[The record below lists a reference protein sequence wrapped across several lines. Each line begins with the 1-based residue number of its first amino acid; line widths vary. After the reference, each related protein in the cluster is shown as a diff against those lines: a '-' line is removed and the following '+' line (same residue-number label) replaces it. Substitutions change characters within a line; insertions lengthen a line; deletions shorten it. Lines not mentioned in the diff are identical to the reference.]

1 MTNTVRVR
9 FAPSPTGYLHVG
21 GARTA
26 LFNWLFARQHNGAF
40 ILRIEDTDRKRYEP
54 EAVGNILES
63 LRWLGLEWDEGPEV
77 GGDYGPYYQSQRL
90 DIYQKYAQQLVDS
103 GHAYRCYCSPER
115 LALTREERRRRGEPN
130 LGYDRHCRYL
140 TAKQRAEYEAQGI
153 VPVVRLKVP
162 LEGQTSFHD
171 VLHGDITVD
180 NARLDDLVLLKSD
193 GYPTYHLGTVVDD
206 TLMKITHIMRA
217 DEWLPSVPKHVLLYD
232 AFGWEIPVY
241 AHLPV
246 ILAPTGK
253 GKLSKRHGGVAV
265 HEFRQ
270 QGYLP
275 EAMVNFLA
283 LVGWAYDDKTEFFT
297 RQELIEKFGLD
308 GVNKSPAAFS
318 YDKLEW
324 MNGVYIRRLSL
335 SLAEIGAVQAVSVAD
350 SLSLAETGAVQ
361 VHVPVADSL
370 SLDERIVPFLATGLG
385 MSEKDIRKRKETRE
399 IVPLIQERL
408 KKLADVVEWA
418 DFFFVDRI
426 TYDPSLLVGKKMT
439 AAESLAALRKARE
452 TLAALPDFEEA
463 TLEEALRALVEE
475 LGLKAGQFFG
485 IIRVAATGKKVAP
498 PLFGTLRIL
507 GRERVL
513 ERLDDAEEVLEG
525 LSSET

>member
-1 MTNTVRVR
+1 MSNTVRVR

-115 LALTREERRRRGEPN
+115 LDHIRDEQRRRGEPN

-140 TAKQRAEYEAQGI
+140 TAKQRDEYEAQGI
-153 VPVVRLKVP
+153 APVVRLKVP

-171 VLHGDITVD
+171 MLHGDITVD
-180 NARLDDLVLLKSD
+180 NASLDDLVLLKSD
-193 GYPTYHLGTVVDD
+193 GYPTYHLGNVVDD
-206 TLMKITHIMRA
+206 TLMQITHIMRA
-217 DEWLPSVPKHVLLYD
+217 DEWLPSVPKHVLLYQ

-241 AHLPV
+241 AHLPI

-265 HEFRQ
+265 HEFQ
-270 QGYLP
+270 QEGYLP

-297 RQELIEKFGLD
+297 RQELINKFSLE

-324 MNGVYIRRLSL
+324 MNGVYIRELSQDVLYERL
-335 SLAEIGAVQAVSVAD
+335 I
-350 SLSLAETGAVQ
+350 
-361 VHVPVADSL
+361 
-370 SLDERIVPFLATGLG
+370 PFLASGLG
-385 MSEKDIRKRKETRE
+385 IEEKELRERKETRE

-408 KKLADVVEWA
+408 KKLTEAAEWV

-426 TYDPSLLVGKKMT
+426 SYEPALLVGKKMT
-439 AAESLAALRKARE
+439 AAESLSALRKARE
-452 TLAALPDFEEA
+452 TLAARPDFEEK
-463 TLEEALRALVEE
+463 TLEETLRALLEE
-475 LGLKAGQFFG
+475 LGLKAGQLFG
-485 IIRVAATGKKVAP
+485 IIRVAVTGKKVAP
-498 PLFGTLRIL
+498 PLFGTLSIL

-513 ERLDDAEEVLEG
+513 ERLDYAEEVLEG
-525 LSSET
+525 VVSPLS

>member
-1 MTNTVRVR
+1 MTNTIRVR

-26 LFNWLFARQHNGAF
+26 LFNWLFARRHDGVF
-40 ILRIEDTDRKRYEP
+40 ILRIEDTDRTRYEP
-54 EAVGNILES
+54 EAVQNIMES

-77 GGDYGPYYQSQRL
+77 GGDYGPYFQSQRL
-90 DIYQKYAQQLVDS
+90 DLYQKYAQQLIDS
-103 GHAYRCYCSPER
+103 GHAYYCYCSPER
-115 LALTREERRRRGEPN
+115 LAQTREERRRRGEPN

-140 TAKQRAEYEAQGI
+140 TARERAEYEAQGI

-171 VLHGDITVD
+171 VLHGDTTVD

-193 GYPTYHLGTVVDD
+193 GYPTYHLANVVDD
-206 TLMKITHIMRA
+206 HLMEISHIMRA

-265 HEFRQ
+265 HEFRRE
-270 QGYLP
+270 GYLP

-297 RQELIEKFGLD
+297 RQELIEKFSLD

-324 MNGVYIRRLSL
+324 MNGAYIRQLGL
-335 SLAEIGAVQAVSVAD
+335 DDLAER
-350 SLSLAETGAVQ
+350 LM
-361 VHVPVADSL
+361 
-370 SLDERIVPFLATGLG
+370 PFLTRANLAADLATV
-385 MSEKDIRKRKETRE
+385 RH
-399 IVPLIQERL
+399 IVPLVQERL
-408 KKLADVVEWA
+408 KKLVEVVEWT
-418 DFFFVDRI
+418 DFFFTADLD
-426 TYDPSLLVGKKMT
+426 YDPQLLISKKMT

-452 TLAALPDFEEA
+452 TLAALLNFDEE

-475 LGLKAGQFFG
+475 LGLKAGPLFG

-498 PLFGTLRIL
+498 PLFGTLSVL
-507 GRERVL
+507 GRDRVL
-513 ERLDDAEEVLEG
+513 ERIGDAGEVLAG
-525 LSSET
+525 LVSQA

>member
-1 MTNTVRVR
+1 MERDVKRGEKTMTNTVRVR

-26 LFNWLFARQHNGAF
+26 LFNWLFARKHNGAF

-90 DIYQKYAQQLVDS
+90 DIYQEYARKLVES
-103 GHAYRCYCSPER
+103 GHAYYCYCSPER
-115 LALTREERRRRGEPN
+115 LAQVREEQRRKGEPD

-140 TAKQRAEYEAQGI
+140 TAKERAEYEAQGI

-193 GYPTYHLGTVVDD
+193 GYPTYHLANVVDD
-206 TLMKITHIMRA
+206 TLMQITHIMRA
-217 DEWLPSVPKHVLLYD
+217 DEWLPSVPKHILMYQ
-232 AFGWEIPVY
+232 AFGWEPSVF
-241 AHLPV
+241 AHLPI
-246 ILAPTGK
+246 ILSPTGK

-265 HEFRQ
+265 HEFQ
-270 QGYLP
+270 QEGYLP

-297 RQELIEKFGLD
+297 RQELIEKFSLE
-308 GVNKSPAAFS
+308 GVSKSPAAFS

-324 MNGVYIRRLSL
+324 MNGVYIRQLGL
-335 SLAEIGAVQAVSVAD
+335 DDLAER
-350 SLSLAETGAVQ
+350 LMPFLTGAGL
-361 VHVPVADSL
+361 PADL
-370 SLDERIVPFLATGLG
+370 STVRRIVPL
-385 MSEKDIRKRKETRE
+385 
-399 IVPLIQERL
+399 VQERL
-408 KKLADVVEWA
+408 KKLTDTVEWV
-418 DFFFVDRI
+418 DFFFVDQI
-426 TYDPSLLVGKKMT
+426 SYDPALLVGKKMT
-439 AAESLAALRKARE
+439 AVESLVALRKARE
-452 TLAALPDFEEA
+452 TLAALPDFQEE
-463 TLEEALRALVEE
+463 TLEKALRALADQ
-475 LGLKAGQFFG
+475 LGLKDRQFFG
-485 IIRVAATGKKVAP
+485 IIRVAATGKNVAP
-498 PLFGTLRIL
+498 PLFGTLSIL
-507 GRERVL
+507 GRGRVL
-513 ERLDDAEEVLEG
+513 ERMDYALKLLEG
-525 LSSET
+525 I

>member
-1 MTNTVRVR
+1 MSNQTVRVR

-63 LRWLGLEWDEGPEV
+63 LCWLGLEWDEGPEV

-90 DIYQKYAQQLVDS
+90 DLYQKYAQQLVDS

-115 LALTREERRRRGEPN
+115 LALMREEQRRRGEPN
-130 LGYDRHCRYL
+130 VGYDRHCRYL
-140 TAKQRAEYEAQGI
+140 TAKQRDEYEAQGI
-153 VPVVRLKVP
+153 APVVRLKVP

-180 NARLDDLVLLKSD
+180 NASLDDLVLLKSD
-193 GYPTYHLGTVVDD
+193 GYPTYHLGNVVDD

-217 DEWLPSVPKHVLLYD
+217 DEWLPSVPKHILLYQ

-241 AHLPV
+241 AHLPI

-265 HEFRQ
+265 HEFQ
-270 QGYLP
+270 QEGYLP

-283 LVGWAYDDKTEFFT
+283 RVGWAYDDKTEFFT
-297 RQELIEKFGLD
+297 RQELIEKFSLE

-324 MNGVYIRRLSL
+324 MNGVYIRQLGTDD
-335 SLAEIGAVQAVSVAD
+335 LAERLLPFLSGAGLPAD
-350 SLSLAETGAVQ
+350 LATVR
-361 VHVPVADSL
+361 
-370 SLDERIVPFLATGLG
+370 RIVPL
-385 MSEKDIRKRKETRE
+385 
-399 IVPLIQERL
+399 VQERL
-408 KKLADVVEWA
+408 KKLSEVVEWT
-418 DFFFVDRI
+418 DFFFTADLD
-426 TYDPSLLVGKKMT
+426 YAPQLLIAKKMT
-439 AAESLAALRKARE
+439 AEESLAALRKARE
-452 TLAALPDFEEA
+452 TLAALPDFREE
-463 TLEEALRALVEE
+463 TLEGALRALVEE
-475 LGLKAGQFFG
+475 LGLKAGQLFG
-485 IIRVAATGKKVAP
+485 IIRVAATGKKIAP
-498 PLFGTLRIL
+498 PLFGTLSIL

-513 ERLDDAEEVLEG
+513 ERLGDAEEALEG
-525 LSSET
+525 LQTSEVSS

>member
-1 MTNTVRVR
+1 MSSEEKKTMPNIVRVR

-26 LFNWLFARQHNGAF
+26 LFNWLFARKHNGAF

-77 GGDYGPYYQSQRL
+77 GGGYGPYYQSQRL
-90 DIYQKYAQQLVDS
+90 DIYQEYAQQLVDS

-115 LALTREERRRRGEPN
+115 LDHIRDEQRRRGEPDV
-130 LGYDRHCRYL
+130 GYDRHCRYL
-140 TAKQRAEYEAQGI
+140 TAKERAEYEAQGI

-217 DEWLPSVPKHVLLYD
+217 DEWLPSVPKHVLLYQ

-241 AHLPV
+241 AHLPI

-265 HEFRQ
+265 HEFQ
-270 QGYLP
+270 QEGYLP

-297 RQELIEKFGLD
+297 RQELIEKFDLG
-308 GVNKSPAAFS
+308 GISKSPAAFS

-324 MNGVYIRRLSL
+324 MDGVYIRTLPPDDLARRLM
-335 SLAEIGAVQAVSVAD
+335 
-350 SLSLAETGAVQ
+350 
-361 VHVPVADSL
+361 
-370 SLDERIVPFLATGLG
+370 PFLERAGLAV
-385 MSEKDIRKRKETRE
+385 DLPTVRRL
-399 IVPLIQERL
+399 VPLVQERL
-408 KKLADVVEWA
+408 KKLTDAVEFV
-418 DFFFVDRI
+418 DFFFVDQI
-426 TYDPSLLVGKKMT
+426 SYEPSLLVGKKMT
-439 AAESLAALRKARE
+439 AAESLAALRRARE
-452 TLAALPDFEEA
+452 TLAALPDFEEE
-463 TLEEALRALVEE
+463 TLEIALRALVGE
-475 LGLKAGQFFG
+475 LGLKAGQLFG
-485 IIRVAATGKKVAP
+485 IIRVAVTGKKVAP
-498 PLFGTLRIL
+498 PLFGTLSVL

-513 ERLDDAEEVLEG
+513 KRLDKALEMLEG
-525 LSSET
+525 I

>member
-1 MTNTVRVR
+1 MEERMTNTVRVR

-26 LFNWLFARQHNGAF
+26 LFNWLFARKHTGAF

-90 DIYQKYAQQLVDS
+90 DIYQEYARKLVES
-103 GHAYRCYCSPER
+103 GYAYYCYCSPER
-115 LALTREERRRRGEPN
+115 LAQVREEQRRRGEPD

-140 TAKQRAEYEAQGI
+140 TAKERAEYEAQGI

-193 GYPTYHLGTVVDD
+193 GYPTYHLANVVDD
-206 TLMKITHIMRA
+206 TLMQITHVMRA
-217 DEWLPSVPKHVLLYD
+217 DEWLPSVPKHILMYQ
-232 AFGWEIPVY
+232 AFGWEPSVF
-241 AHLPV
+241 AHLPI
-246 ILAPTGK
+246 ILAPEGK
-253 GKLSKRHGGVAV
+253 GKLSKRHGAV
-265 HEFRQ
+265 SVLEFRR

-283 LVGWAYDDKTEFFT
+283 RVGWAYDDKTELFT
-297 RQELIEKFGLD
+297 RQELIEKFSLE

-324 MNGVYIRRLSL
+324 MNGVYIRQLGL
-335 SLAEIGAVQAVSVAD
+335 DDLAER
-350 SLSLAETGAVQ
+350 LMPFLTGAGL
-361 VHVPVADSL
+361 PADL
-370 SLDERIVPFLATGLG
+370 PTMRRIA
-385 MSEKDIRKRKETRE
+385 
-399 IVPLIQERL
+399 PLVQERL
-408 KKLADVVEWA
+408 KKLTDAMEWV
-418 DFFFVDRI
+418 DFFFVDQI
-426 TYDPSLLVGKKMT
+426 SYEPSLLVDKKMT
-439 AAESLAALRKARE
+439 AAESLTALRKACE
-452 TLAALPDFEEA
+452 TLAALPDFQEE
-463 TLEEALRALVEE
+463 TLEKALRALAGQ
-475 LGLKAGQFFG
+475 LGLKDRQLFG
-485 IIRVAATGKKVAP
+485 IIRVAATGKNVAP
-498 PLFGTLRIL
+498 PLFGTLSIL

-513 ERLDDAEEVLEG
+513 ERMDKA
-525 LSSET
+525 SEMLKGI

>member
-1 MTNTVRVR
+1 MTDTVRVR

-26 LFNWLFARQHNGAF
+26 LFNWLFARHHNGVF
-40 ILRIEDTDRKRYEP
+40 ILRIEDTDRTRYEP
-54 EAVGNILES
+54 EAVQNIMES

-77 GGDYGPYYQSQRL
+77 GGDYGPYFQSQRL
-90 DIYQKYAQQLVDS
+90 DLYQKYAQQLVDS

-115 LALTREERRRRGEPN
+115 LALMREEQQRRGEPN
-130 LGYDRHCRYL
+130 LGYDRHCRHL
-140 TAKQRAEYEAQGI
+140 TARERAEYEARGI

-171 VLHGDITVD
+171 VLHGDTTVD

-193 GYPTYHLGTVVDD
+193 GYPTYHLANVVDD
-206 TLMKITHIMRA
+206 HLMEISHIMRA

-265 HEFRQ
+265 HEFRRE
-270 QGYLP
+270 GYLP

-297 RQELIEKFGLD
+297 RQELIERFDLA
-308 GVNKSPAAFS
+308 GVSKSPAAFS

-324 MNGVYIRRLSL
+324 MNGVYIRQLTQDALYERL
-335 SLAEIGAVQAVSVAD
+335 
-350 SLSLAETGAVQ
+350 
-361 VHVPVADSL
+361 
-370 SLDERIVPFLATGLG
+370 VPFLASGLG
-385 MSEKDIRKRKETRE
+385 MEERELRERKETWE

-408 KKLADVVEWA
+408 KKLTDAAEWV

-426 TYDPSLLVGKKMT
+426 SYEPSLLVDKKMT
-439 AAESLAALRKARE
+439 AAESLAVLRKAQE
-452 TLAALPDFEEA
+452 TLTALPDFAEE

-475 LGLKAGQFFG
+475 LGLKAGHIFG

-498 PLFGTLRIL
+498 PLFGTLSVL
-507 GRERVL
+507 GREQVLKRLDYAGEAL
-513 ERLDDAEEVLEG
+513 ERLA
-525 LSSET
+525 SET

>member
-26 LFNWLFARQHNGAF
+26 LFNWLFARHHDGVF
-40 ILRIEDTDRKRYEP
+40 ILRIEDTDRTRYEP
-54 EAVGNILES
+54 EAVQNIMES

-77 GGDYGPYYQSQRL
+77 GGDYGPYFQSQRL

-103 GHAYRCYCSPER
+103 GHAYYCYCSPQR
-115 LALTREERRRRGEPN
+115 LAQMREEQRRRGESN

-140 TAKQRAEYEAQGI
+140 AARQRADYEAQGI

-171 VLHGDITVD
+171 VLHGDTTVD
-180 NARLDDLVLLKSD
+180 NASLDDLVLLKSD
-193 GYPTYHLGTVVDD
+193 GYPTYHLANVVDD
-206 TLMKITHIMRA
+206 HLMEISHIMRA
-217 DEWLPSVPKHVLLYD
+217 DEWLPSVPRHVLLYD
-232 AFGWEIPVY
+232 AFGWDIPVY

-265 HEFRQ
+265 HEFQ
-270 QGYLP
+270 QDGYLP

-297 RQELIEKFGLD
+297 RQELIERFDLA
-308 GVNKSPAAFS
+308 GVSKSPAAFS

-324 MNGVYIRRLSL
+324 MNGVYIRMLPPDDLAGRL
-335 SLAEIGAVQAVSVAD
+335 
-350 SLSLAETGAVQ
+350 
-361 VHVPVADSL
+361 
-370 SLDERIVPFLATGLG
+370 RPFLEQAGLAADQPTVRRLG
-385 MSEKDIRKRKETRE
+385 
-399 IVPLIQERL
+399 PLIQERL
-408 KKLADVVEWA
+408 KKLSEAVEWV
-418 DFFFVDRI
+418 DFVFVDQI
-426 TYDPSLLVGKKMT
+426 SYDPSLLVDRKMT

-452 TLAALPDFEEA
+452 TVAALPNFEEE
-463 TLEEALRALVEE
+463 TLEAALRALADE
-475 LGLKAGQFFG
+475 LDLKAGELFG
-485 IIRVAATGKKVAP
+485 IIRVAVTGKKVAP
-498 PLFGTLRIL
+498 PLFGTLSVL

-513 ERLDDAEEVLEG
+513 ERLDYAEEALENVMRNA
-525 LSSET
+525 

>member
-1 MTNTVRVR
+1 MTNIVRVR

-26 LFNWLFARQHNGAF
+26 LFNWLFARQHNGVF
-40 ILRIEDTDRKRYEP
+40 ILRIEDTDRTRYQP
-54 EAVGNILES
+54 EALEDIMES

-90 DIYQKYAQQLVDS
+90 DLYQKYAQQLVDD

-115 LALTREERRRRGEPN
+115 LAKTREERRRRGEPN

-140 TAKQRAEYEAQGI
+140 TAREHAEYEAQGI

-171 VLHGDITVD
+171 VLHGDTTVD

-193 GYPTYHLGTVVDD
+193 GYPTYHLANVVDD
-206 TLMKITHIMRA
+206 HLMEISHIMRA

-232 AFGWEIPVY
+232 AFDWDIPIY
-241 AHLPV
+241 AHLPI

-270 QGYLP
+270 EGYLP

-297 RQELIEKFGLD
+297 RQELIKKFGLD

-318 YDKLEW
+318 YDKLGW
-324 MNGVYIRRLSL
+324 MNGVYIRELTQDALHERL
-335 SLAEIGAVQAVSVAD
+335 I
-350 SLSLAETGAVQ
+350 
-361 VHVPVADSL
+361 
-370 SLDERIVPFLATGLG
+370 PFLASGLG
-385 MSEKDIRKRKETRE
+385 MKEGELRERKETRE
-399 IVPLIQERL
+399 IMPLIQERL
-408 KKLADVVEWA
+408 KKLTDAVELADL
-418 DFFFVDRI
+418 FFVDQI
-426 TYDPSLLVGKKMT
+426 SYDPSLLVGKKMT
-439 AAESLAALRKARE
+439 AKESLAALRKARE
-452 TLAALPDFEEA
+452 TLAALSDFDEE

-475 LGLKAGQFFG
+475 LGLKARQLFG

-498 PLFGTLRIL
+498 PLFGTLSIL

-513 ERLDDAEEVLEG
+513 ERMDKALEMLKG
-525 LSSET
+525 I

>member
-26 LFNWLFARQHNGAF
+26 LFNWLFARHHDGTF
-40 ILRIEDTDRKRYEP
+40 ILRIEDTDRTRYEP
-54 EAVGNILES
+54 EAVQNIMDS

-77 GGDYGPYYQSQRL
+77 GGDYGPYFQSQRL
-90 DIYQKYAQQLVDS
+90 DLYQKYAQQLVDS

-115 LALTREERRRRGEPN
+115 LALMREAQRRRGESN

-140 TAKQRAEYEAQGI
+140 AARERAEYEAQGI

-171 VLHGDITVD
+171 VLHGDTTVD
-180 NARLDDLVLLKSD
+180 NASLDDLVLLKSD
-193 GYPTYHLGTVVDD
+193 GYPTYHLANVVDD
-206 TLMKITHIMRA
+206 HLMEISHIMRA

-265 HEFRQ
+265 HEFRRE
-270 QGYLP
+270 GYLP

-297 RQELIEKFGLD
+297 RQELIERFDLA
-308 GVNKSPAAFS
+308 GVSKSPAAFS

-324 MNGVYIRRLSL
+324 MNGAYIRQLGPDD
-335 SLAEIGAVQAVSVAD
+335 LAER
-350 SLSLAETGAVQ
+350 LLPFLTGAGL
-361 VHVPVADSL
+361 PADL
-370 SLDERIVPFLATGLG
+370 ATVRRIVPL
-385 MSEKDIRKRKETRE
+385 
-399 IVPLIQERL
+399 VQERL
-408 KKLADVVEWA
+408 KKLAKVVEWT
-418 DFFFVDRI
+418 DFFFTAEFD
-426 TYDPSLLVGKKMT
+426 YDPQLIIGKKMT
-439 AAESLAALRKARE
+439 AEESLAALRKARQ
-452 TLAALPDFEEA
+452 TLAALPDFEED
-463 TLEEALRALVEE
+463 TLEEALRTLVEE
-475 LGLKAGQFFG
+475 LSLKAGQLFG

-498 PLFGTLRIL
+498 PLFGTLSVL

-513 ERLDDAEEVLEG
+513 ERLGDAEEALAG
-525 LSSET
+525 LVSQT

>member
-1 MTNTVRVR
+1 MTKTVRVR

-63 LRWLGLEWDEGPEV
+63 LHWLGLEWDEGPEV
-77 GGDYGPYYQSQRL
+77 GGDYGPYYQSRRL
-90 DIYQKYAQQLVDS
+90 DLYQKYTQQLVDD

-140 TAKQRAEYEAQGI
+140 TAKQRADHEAQGI

-171 VLHGDITVD
+171 VLHGDIIVD
-180 NARLDDLVLLKSD
+180 NASLDDLVLLKSD
-193 GYPTYHLGTVVDD
+193 GYPTYHLGNVVDD
-206 TLMKITHIMRA
+206 TLMQISHIMRA
-217 DEWLPSVPKHVLLYD
+217 DEWLPSVPKHILLYD

-265 HEFRQ
+265 HEFQ
-270 QGYLP
+270 QAGYLP

-283 LVGWAYDDKTEFFT
+283 RVGWAYDDKTEFFT
-297 RQELIEKFGLD
+297 RPELIEKFSLE
-308 GVNKSPAAFS
+308 GVSKSPAAFS

-324 MNGVYIRRLSL
+324 MNGAYIRELSQDALYERL
-335 SLAEIGAVQAVSVAD
+335 
-350 SLSLAETGAVQ
+350 
-361 VHVPVADSL
+361 
-370 SLDERIVPFLATGLG
+370 VPFLASGLG
-385 MSEKDIRKRKETRE
+385 MEERELRESKETRE
-399 IVPLIQERL
+399 VVPLIQERL
-408 KKLADVVEWA
+408 KKLTDAAEWV
-418 DFFFVDRI
+418 DFFFVDQI
-426 TYDPSLLVGKKMT
+426 TYDPSLLVGKKMM
-439 AAESLAALRKARE
+439 AAESLAALRRARE
-452 TLAALPDFEEA
+452 ALASLPDFEEE
-463 TLEEALRALVEE
+463 TLEKVLRALVEE
-475 LGLKAGQFFG
+475 LGLKAGQLFG
-485 IIRVAATGKKVAP
+485 IIRVAVTGKKVAP
-498 PLFGTLRIL
+498 PLFGTLSIL
-507 GRERVL
+507 GQERVL
-513 ERLDDAEEVLEG
+513 ERLDKALEMLKG
-525 LSSET
+525 V

>member
-90 DIYQKYAQQLVDS
+90 DIYQNYAQQLIDS

-115 LALTREERRRRGEPN
+115 LAQVREEQRRRGEPD

-140 TAKQRAEYEAQGI
+140 TAKERAEYEAQGI

-193 GYPTYHLGTVVDD
+193 GYPTYHLANVVDD
-206 TLMKITHIMRA
+206 TLMEISHIMRA
-217 DEWLPSVPKHVLLYD
+217 DEWLPSIPKHILLYD

-241 AHLPV
+241 AHLPI
-246 ILAPTGK
+246 ILSPTGK

-265 HEFRQ
+265 HEFQ
-270 QGYLP
+270 QEGYLP

-283 LVGWAYDDKTEFFT
+283 RVGWAYDDKTEFFT
-297 RQELIEKFGLD
+297 RQELIDKFSLE
-308 GVNKSPAAFS
+308 GVSKSPAAFS
-318 YDKLEW
+318 YDKLDW
-324 MNGVYIRRLSL
+324 MNGVYIRELAQDDLYERL
-335 SLAEIGAVQAVSVAD
+335 I
-350 SLSLAETGAVQ
+350 
-361 VHVPVADSL
+361 
-370 SLDERIVPFLATGLG
+370 PFLASGLG
-385 MSEKDIRKRKETRE
+385 LAERELRQRKETRE
-399 IVPLIQERL
+399 IIPLIQERL
-408 KKLADVVEWA
+408 KKLTDAAEWV
-418 DFFFVDRI
+418 DFVFIDRI
-426 TYDPSLLVGKKMT
+426 SYEPLLLVGKKMT
-439 AAESLAALRKARE
+439 AAESLTALRRAQE
-452 TLAALPDFEEA
+452 ILAALPDFGEE
-463 TLEEALRALVEE
+463 TLDVALRALADK
-475 LGLKAGQFFG
+475 LGLKADQLFG

-498 PLFGTLRIL
+498 PLFGTLNIL

-513 ERLDDAEEVLEG
+513 KRLGDAEEALEG
-525 LSSET
+525 LQTSEVSP

>member
-1 MTNTVRVR
+1 MTDTVRVR

-26 LFNWLFARQHNGAF
+26 LFNWLFARHHNGVF
-40 ILRIEDTDRKRYEP
+40 ILRIEDTDRTRYEP
-54 EAVGNILES
+54 EAVQNIMES

-77 GGDYGPYYQSQRL
+77 GGDYGPYFQSQRL
-90 DIYQKYAQQLVDS
+90 DLYQKYAQQLVDS

-115 LALTREERRRRGEPN
+115 LALMREEQRRRGEPN

-140 TAKQRAEYEAQGI
+140 TAKQRTEYEAQGI

-171 VLHGDITVD
+171 VLHGDTTVD

-193 GYPTYHLGTVVDD
+193 GYPTYHLANVVDD
-206 TLMKITHIMRA
+206 HLMEISHIMRA

-265 HEFRQ
+265 HEFRRE
-270 QGYLP
+270 GYLP

-297 RQELIEKFGLD
+297 RQELIEKFDLA
-308 GVNKSPAAFS
+308 GVSKSPAAFS

-324 MNGVYIRRLSL
+324 MNGVYIRQLTQDALYERL
-335 SLAEIGAVQAVSVAD
+335 
-350 SLSLAETGAVQ
+350 
-361 VHVPVADSL
+361 
-370 SLDERIVPFLATGLG
+370 VPFLASGLG
-385 MSEKDIRKRKETRE
+385 MEERELRERKETWE

-408 KKLADVVEWA
+408 KKLTDAAEWV

-426 TYDPSLLVGKKMT
+426 SYEPSLLVDKKMT
-439 AAESLAALRKARE
+439 AAESLAVLRKARE
-452 TLAALPDFEEA
+452 TLVALPDFEEE

-475 LGLKAGQFFG
+475 LGLKAGHIFG

-498 PLFGTLRIL
+498 PLFGTLSVL
-507 GRERVL
+507 GREQVL
-513 ERLDDAEEVLEG
+513 RRLDKALEMLKG
-525 LSSET
+525 A

>member
-26 LFNWLFARQHNGAF
+26 LFNWLFARQHNGVF

-90 DIYQKYAQQLVDS
+90 DIYQEYARKLVES
-103 GHAYRCYCSPER
+103 GHAYYCYCSPER
-115 LALTREERRRRGEPN
+115 LAQVREEQRRRGEPD

-140 TAKQRAEYEAQGI
+140 TAKERAEYEAQGI

-193 GYPTYHLGTVVDD
+193 GYPTYHLANVVDD
-206 TLMKITHIMRA
+206 SLMQITHVMRA
-217 DEWLPSVPKHVLLYD
+217 DEWLPSVPKHVLMYQ
-232 AFGWEIPVY
+232 AFGWEPSVF
-241 AHLPV
+241 AHLPI
-246 ILAPTGK
+246 ILASEGK
-253 GKLSKRHGGVAV
+253 GKLSKRHGAV
-265 HEFRQ
+265 SVLEFRR

-283 LVGWAYDDKTEFFT
+283 LVGWAYDDKTELFT
-297 RQELIEKFGLD
+297 RQELIEKFSLE

-324 MNGVYIRRLSL
+324 MNGVYIRQLGL
-335 SLAEIGAVQAVSVAD
+335 DDLAER
-350 SLSLAETGAVQ
+350 LMPFLTGASL
-361 VHVPVADSL
+361 PADL
-370 SLDERIVPFLATGLG
+370 STVRRIA
-385 MSEKDIRKRKETRE
+385 
-399 IVPLIQERL
+399 PLVQERL
-408 KKLADVVEWA
+408 KKLTDAVEWV
-418 DFFFVDRI
+418 DFFFVDQI
-426 TYDPSLLVGKKMT
+426 SYEPSLLVDKKMT
-439 AAESLAALRKARE
+439 AVESLVALQKARE
-452 TLAALPDFEEA
+452 TLAALPDFEEE
-463 TLEEALRALVEE
+463 TLDQALRALADE
-475 LGLKAGQFFG
+475 LGLKASQLFG
-485 IIRVAATGKKVAP
+485 IIRVAVTGKNVAP
-498 PLFGTLRIL
+498 PLFGTLSIL

-513 ERLDDAEEVLEG
+513 ERLDKAVEI
-525 LSSET
+525 LSTRVSLNIS